1 MAEQRAVVSPARH
14 CSLLMGKGSSLA
26 LLTRNMG
33 FSKVSDEGY
42 IRNMKRMHFLV
53 ARVPKNTTSADLRL
67 DIVKISCSWRF

>member
-33 FSKVSDEGY
+33 FSKASVLGLGLRGSPWCNAVCSCRKTAFGSGG
-42 IRNMKRMHFLV
+42 LV
-53 ARVPKNTTSADLRL
+53 R
-67 DIVKISCSWRF
+67 